1 MELHIA
7 YWFQKFCEFLPKT
20 SKIMKIRLCPV
31 LQFKYSDHHK
41 TMEYEDDI
49 IAILSVFDFVS
60 EKII

>member
-1 MELHIA
+1 
-7 YWFQKFCEFLPKT
+7 
-20 SKIMKIRLCPV
+20 MKIRLCPV